1 MERADKRGTLGRSD
15 SWPLLEIFRRPYGDE
30 GAPRTC
36 QRRQKISFVPH
47 LSETATTFAGG
58 VVGSLKLALKL

>member
-15 SWPLLEIFRRPYGDE
+15 SWPPLEIFRGAYGDE
-30 GAPRTC
+30 RDAPAHA
-36 QRRQKISFVPH
+36 SFKNIFLPH